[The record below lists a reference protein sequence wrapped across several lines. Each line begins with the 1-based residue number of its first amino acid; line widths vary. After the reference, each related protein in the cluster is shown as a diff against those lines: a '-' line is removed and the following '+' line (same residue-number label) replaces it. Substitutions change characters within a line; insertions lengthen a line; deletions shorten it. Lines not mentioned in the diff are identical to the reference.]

1 MHRKSILF
9 AVSLVLLLE
18 CASCVDSMNNPIKFN
33 NEKASREVKII
44 ERLMDIRNAEVL
56 YKYAKGRY
64 TGSFD
69 TLITFC
75 KNSEVPV
82 VRLRAELVDT
92 TYVTV
97 SDTVG
102 YISVV
107 DSIAGRRAGFNIDDL
122 SIVPYGDSN
131 TQFELSAG
139 FIDRRGILIPVF
151 EAKTPYDVYLSTPPT
166 SFSSKE
172 WNNRVRNAKK
182 EQEDLNRYAGLKVGS
197 MEEATTDGSWERL

>member
-1 MHRKSILF
+1 MNRIIYLFSLLMALLFGCVSCQNSI
-9 AVSLVLLLE
+9 S
-18 CASCVDSMNNPIKFN
+18 NQIKFN
-33 NEKASREVKII
+33 DEKASREAKIV
-44 ERLMDIRNAEVL
+44 ERLIDIRNAEMF
-56 YKYAKGRY
+56 YKYANDRY

-69 TLITFC
+69 TLIAFC
-75 KNSEVPV
+75 KNNELPV
-82 VRLRAELVDT
+82 IRLRPELIDT
-92 TYVTV
+92 TYVVV

-107 DSIAGRRAGFNIDDL
+107 DSIAGRRAGFNIDGL

-139 FIDRRGILIPVF
+139 FIDRGGTLIPVF
-151 EAKTPYDVYLSTPPT
+151 EAKTPYDVYLSTSPT
-166 SFSSKE
+166 SFSPKE

-197 MEEATTDGSWERL
+197 MEEATVDGSWERL